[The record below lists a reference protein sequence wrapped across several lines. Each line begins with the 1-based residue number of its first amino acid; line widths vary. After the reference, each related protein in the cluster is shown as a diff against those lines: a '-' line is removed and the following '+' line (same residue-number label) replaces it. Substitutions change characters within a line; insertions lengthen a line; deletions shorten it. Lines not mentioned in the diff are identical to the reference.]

1 MSNIKPNTHWV
12 VVNAILMAQDVGT
25 MLTVDKVEDN
35 WVYFRPP
42 DEPVLAIPI
51 DIFLSSCEPMVTN
64 QKEHSDGSTAAYYE
78 LPERARQLQDLISL
92 KDMNGQIAEIFRAC
106 YRYGEV
112 AHSSKLR
119 DAKKMR
125 FYINEEIKRLEMY
138 GDDSISG

>member
-25 MLTVDKVEDN
+25 ILTVDKVEGN

-51 DIFLSSCEPMVTN
+51 GVFLSSCEPMFTDK
-64 QKEHSDGSTAAYYE
+64 KEHSDGSTAAYYE
-78 LPERARQLQDLISL
+78 LPERARQLQDLISA
-92 KDMNGQIAEIFRAC
+92 KDMNAQIGEIFRAC
-106 YRYGEV
+106 FRYGQV
-112 AHSSKLR
+112 SHSSKLR

-138 GDDSISG
+138 EHDECN